1 MYGQTEASPRISF
14 ISFPDI
20 SEEPDS
26 IGKAIHGCDILTS
39 DNNEVITS
47 PYVTGELNVKDN
59 IALGYSTSYE
69 QLAEKDLFGGH
80 LKTGDLAYFN
90 QNGLF
95 FVNGRKKRFV
105 KLFGKRINLD
115 DGRSISGYGLES
127 VCTGDDI
134 LIKVGCVGISPQ
146 EGQNLVKKLMSKLGL
161 PNTAFKVYK
170 LDKIERLASGKIAYQ
185 ANNKKMRSRIMDSIM
200 KQNIPDLSSYGFD
213 H

>member
-26 IGKAIHGCDILTS
+26 IGKAIHGCEMFLTS

-47 PYVTGELNVKDN
+47 PYVTGELNVKGPN

-115 DGRSISGYGLES
+115 DVQEIISGYGLES

-185 ANNKKMRSRIMDSIM
+185 ANNKKMR
-200 KQNIPDLSSYGFD
+200 NPV
-213 H
+213 

>member
-1 MYGQTEASPRISF
+1 MEHLYCTHILFRAVLSLQLMQHSLNKSFGILSIYEVTTFNGVPFHYEMLKKLKFNKRDLPSLIKFTQAGGHLNNDIKKYFLDYCLDKKALFFSMYGQTEASPRISF

-26 IGKAIHGCDILTS
+26 IGKAIHGCEMFLTS

-47 PYVTGELNVKDN
+47 PYVTGELNVKGPN

-105 KLFGKRINLD
+105 KLFWQ
-115 DGRSISGYGLES
+115 
-127 VCTGDDI
+127 T
-134 LIKVGCVGISPQ
+134 
-146 EGQNLVKKLMSKLGL
+146 
-161 PNTAFKVYK
+161 
-170 LDKIERLASGKIAYQ
+170 
-185 ANNKKMRSRIMDSIM
+185 NKS
-200 KQNIPDLSSYGFD
+200 
-213 H
+213 